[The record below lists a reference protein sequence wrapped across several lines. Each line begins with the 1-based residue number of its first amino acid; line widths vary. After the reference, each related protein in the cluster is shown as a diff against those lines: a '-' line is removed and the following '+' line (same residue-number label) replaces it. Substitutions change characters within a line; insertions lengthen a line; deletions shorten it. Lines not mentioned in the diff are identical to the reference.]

1 MYTIQYIKIY
11 NNNNK
16 LGLVFCN
23 FLQLTN
29 VNKDK
34 DPMLQS
40 SDQLGQPRALAGYSI
55 ATV

>member
-16 LGLVFCN
+16 LGLPGLVFCN

-40 SDQLGQPRALAGYSI
+40 SQPRALAGYSI